1 MALRASARAIFNLTL
16 LLSLAM
22 LMGCPQPQL
31 QPEKA
36 GTGKDAGKT
45 AGKAAAKPAP
55 VVPAGPARLE
65 GTWEGILAEKLKLV
79 VNISKSSDG
88 SYSGV
93 IDSVNQQGATFPIDS
108 ITFDPNRATLRFSVS
123 KVGGIYEGTF
133 SNDRAQI
140 AGTWSQGGSKS
151 NLTFS
156 RTR

>member
-22 LMGCPQPQL
+22 LLGCAQPQL

-36 GTGKDAGKT
+36 GAGKDAGKA

-55 VVPAGPARLE
+55 VVPVGPARLE
-65 GTWEGILAEKLKLV
+65 GTWEGILAGKLKLV
-79 VNISKSSDG
+79 VNISKLSDG

-93 IDSVNQQGATFPIDS
+93 IDSVNQGASFPVDS
-108 ITFDPNRATLRFSVS
+108 IAFDANKATLRFTVS

-140 AGTWSQGGSKS
+140 AGTWSQAGSKAD
-151 NLTFS
+151 LTFT

>member
-22 LMGCPQPQL
+22 LLGCAQPQL

-36 GTGKDAGKT
+36 GTGKA

-55 VVPAGPARLE
+55 VVPVGPARLE

-79 VNISKSSDG
+79 VNISKTSDG
-88 SYSGV
+88 SYTGV

-108 ITFDPNRATLRFSVS
+108 ITFDANRGTLRFSVS
-123 KVGGIYEGTF
+123 KVGAIYEGTF
-133 SNDRAQI
+133 SNDRSQI
-140 AGTWSQGGSKS
+140 AGNWAQGGSTLK
-151 NLTFS
+151 LAFV